1 MAEGE
6 RLFGEGFS
14 AVAGQGCAT
23 SRPPLAAI
31 SAMQSHIACPR
42 LLPMCA
48 MPFKVN
54 ADRRHHTLLRAL
66 RHRAIRY
73 RAIAPRLN
81 DARTIQ
87 ALHDLAAEYE
97 ARADRIEAQRRAD
110 ESGE

>member
-1 MAEGE
+1 MD
-6 RLFGEGFS
+6 
-14 AVAGQGCAT
+14 Q
-23 SRPPLAAI
+23 
-31 SAMQSHIACPR
+31 
-42 LLPMCA
+42 
-48 MPFKVN
+48 
-54 ADRRHHTLLRAL
+54 DDL